1 MHPYLVHAERLLRE
15 QPTLVVY
22 DLETTGLL
30 DNLADPMP
38 EPWELAA
45 LRVHPDG
52 RRESGTRIMRLG
64 RPIPADAAR
73 ITRVDPLLP
82 DREGLDPVEVLTGF
96 ARLVEGAVL
105 VGQNIVRYDNPLLAH
120 AYALHG
126 LVAPRALL
134 DPRRCLDTLI
144 LAEAIWPKG
153 APGSPARHRLVD
165 LAEHLQLPILP
176 DLHRA
181 GVDVALTARVCGG
194 LLARAGLAVPTGLG
208 EPPAASETP
217 T

>member
-1 MHPYLVHAERLLRE
+1 MHPYLRHLDRLLQE
-15 QPTLVVY
+15 EPTLVVY

-30 DNLADPMP
+30 DDLADPMP

-45 LRVHPDG
+45 LRIHPDG
-52 RRESGTRIMRLG
+52 RREAGTRIMRLG
-64 RPIPADAAR
+64 RPIPPGAVAV
-73 ITRVDPLLP
+73 TKVDPLLP
-82 DREGLDPVEVLTGF
+82 DREGLDPREVLTGF

-134 DPRRCLDTLI
+134 DPRRCIDTLP
-144 LAEAIWPKG
+144 LAEAIYPKG
-153 APGSPARHRLVD
+153 APGSPARHRLID
-165 LAEHLQLPILP
+165 LAAHLDLPIPP

-181 GVDVALTARVCGG
+181 GVDVALTARVCGA
-194 LLARAGLAVPTGLG
+194 LLARAGLPVPRGLT
-208 EPPAASETP
+208 EPKAATDSP
-217 T
+217 G